1 VSAIFSIQLP
11 RRASRIV
18 GGIAVTVVMTAG
30 AAGLS
35 SAPSGATPPTQD
47 GTVAAGYAGHW
58 LAAQVNA
65 DGSVHDANDH
75 PSPGS
80 TLGTA
85 LGLASAGTEQATFNR
100 TVTWLSDHVDAVTGT
115 GATAA
120 PGQIGYLL
128 LVVDAAGRDATT
140 FGGVNL
146 VTRLAGTLGQFE
158 SGLYGQ
164 ADPTYDGAFRQSL
177 AILGLDAVGGAQGAG
192 TVSWLAGQQCGG
204 VDLATEGGWEAYRA
218 PATACTA
225 PDLNL
230 FSGVDT
236 NSTAIAF
243 EALTAA
249 GVTPASDALGWL
261 DRSQNA
267 TGGWGFLPGLDDDP
281 DSTGL
286 VVQAIVAGGQSPT
299 SGVWVEG
306 THNALSALLAFQ
318 LGCDAPAADRGAF
331 TFPGGG
337 QSPNA
342 LATQQA
348 VWGASGHAF
357 PLGVVTFGATPDPC
371 APVVPT
377 TSTSTTTVSD
387 TVAAVPVAVTPA
399 FTG

>member
-177 AILGLDAVGGAQGAG
+177 AILGLDAVGGAQVADGR
-192 TVSWLAGQQCGG
+192 TR
-204 VDLATEGGWEAYRA
+204 RA
-218 PATACTA
+218 
-225 PDLNL
+225 
-230 FSGVDT
+230 
-236 NSTAIAF
+236 
-243 EALTAA
+243 
-249 GVTPASDALGWL
+249 
-261 DRSQNA
+261 
-267 TGGWGFLPGLDDDP
+267 
-281 DSTGL
+281 
-286 VVQAIVAGGQSPT
+286 
-299 SGVWVEG
+299 
-306 THNALSALLAFQ
+306 
-318 LGCDAPAADRGAF
+318 
-331 TFPGGG
+331 
-337 QSPNA
+337 
-342 LATQQA
+342 
-348 VWGASGHAF
+348 
-357 PLGVVTFGATPDPC
+357 
-371 APVVPT
+371 
-377 TSTSTTTVSD
+377 
-387 TVAAVPVAVTPA
+387 
-399 FTG
+399 